1 MQSSH
6 QAKKNEET
14 TSFDWEH
21 VKKEYRR
28 LNTNIESL
36 ISSVQ
41 NYLLTTSKQFSDI
54 QNSKNTISHSESS
67 FEIPKNVVNCF
78 NQIKS
83 DIDEVIFSY
92 FLSSFQV
99 ILNQKLEVLL
109 KKCLAFKQLQQSQI
123 SIIKRYKE
131 ILDDQKKEFRRIQNG
146 IQQNSDKMK
155 LFAQVQQK
163 KDKDLEAYDEE
174 EKLQQDGDD
183 LEHHKQNAVS
193 LNKGLSTSNS
203 IIQQNINQNRQ
214 QKDYKLLNQIRIASQ
229 VRSSLNFQ
237 TNILSRANQQ
247 VENMNKQIPGI
258 GDIVNAI
265 KRARHR
271 RVLIYYAVI
280 IFCMIIITY
289 QVISSRK

>member
-1 MQSSH
+1 MMQSSYEE
-6 QAKKNEET
+6 KKSQTT

-54 QNSKNTISHSESS
+54 QSSKNSISHSESS
-67 FEIPKNVVNCF
+67 FDIPKNVVNCF

-83 DIDEVIFSY
+83 DIDE
-92 FLSSFQV
+92 
-99 ILNQKLEVLL
+99 LEVLL
-109 KKCLAFKQLQQSQI
+109 KKCLAFKQLQPSQM

-155 LFAQVQQK
+155 LFAQVQLK
-163 KDKDLEAYDEE
+163 KDKDLETYDEE

-183 LEHHKQNAVS
+183 LEQHKQNAVS

-203 IIQQNINQNRQ
+203 IIQ
-214 QKDYKLLNQIRIASQ
+214 IAQQ

-237 TNILSRANQQ
+237 TNLLSRANQQ
-247 VENMNKQIPGI
+247 VENMNKQIPGM
-258 GDIVNAI
+258 GDLVNAI
-265 KRARHR
+265 KRAKHR

>member
-1 MQSSH
+1 MMQSSYEE
-6 QAKKNEET
+6 KKSQTT

-36 ISSVQ
+36 ISSIFSNLFIVVESKYQ
-41 NYLLTTSKQFSDI
+41 LSSISKQQLLNYQQYQQIRS
-54 QNSKNTISHSESS
+54 SKNSISHSESS
-67 FEIPKNVVNCF
+67 FDIPKNVVNCF

-83 DIDEVIFSY
+83 DIDEVILFH
-92 FLSSFQV
+92 F
-99 ILNQKLEVLL
+99 ILILRISKIKKLEVLL
-109 KKCLAFKQLQQSQI
+109 KKCLAFKQLQPSQM

-155 LFAQVQQK
+155 LFAQVQLK
-163 KDKDLEAYDEE
+163 KDKDLETYDEE

-183 LEHHKQNAVS
+183 LEQHKQNAVS

-203 IIQQNINQNRQ
+203 IIQ
-214 QKDYKLLNQIRIASQ
+214 IAQQ

-237 TNILSRANQQ
+237 TNLLSRANQQ
-247 VENMNKQIPGI
+247 VENMNKQIPGM
-258 GDIVNAI
+258 GDLVNAI
-265 KRARHR
+265 KRAKHR